1 MPMDIAK
8 NIVNKSIDELIF
20 AEYNPRQL
28 SKDQF
33 KYLKDSIDRFGLVD
47 PIIINKNKD
56 RKNIIIG
63 GHQRIKVAKSMG
75 IKEVPCLE
83 LDLNYDKERE
93 LNVRLNK
100 NTGEWDFD
108 VLANN
113 FDIEELHDW
122 GFDDSELKLDLFEEE
137 IDGLIDDDEIPEAV
151 EPICKLGDVWQL
163 GKHRLVCG
171 DATNENNLKLL
182 MDKEKVDMIF
192 TDPPYSSGGYQESGK
207 TSGSIGARGQKK
219 IATDNLSTRGYLSLM
234 NSVLS
239 SCTSSHSVFIFCDW
253 KMWGYNLDIAESK
266 GYRVRNM
273 LVWDKMQM
281 GMGMPFRNQHELCL
295 FGSKIAGKIGNG
307 KTPNVLQHKR
317 DRKAQHVTPKPVGL
331 IIDMIN
337 QIDSI
342 NIYDPFLGGGS
353 TLIACEKTNR
363 VCYGMELDE
372 HYCDVIINRWEKFTG
387 QKAEK
392 VNG

>member
-1 MPMDIAK
+1 MCVVDYNTTMANIK
-8 NIVNKSIDELIF
+8 NIVNRKIDDLIF

-28 SKDQF
+28 SKEQF
-33 KYLKDSIDRFGLVD
+33 KYLKDSIHRFGLVD

-63 GHQRIKVAKSMG
+63 GHQRTKVAKAMG

-83 LDLNYDKERE
+83 LDLDYDKERE

-100 NTGEWDFD
+100 NTGDWDYD
-108 VLANN
+108 LLANN

-137 IDGLIDDDEIPEAV
+137 IDGLIDDDEIPEEV

-163 GKHRLVCG
+163 GKHRLLCG
-171 DATNENNLKLL
+171 DVLKDLKKL
-182 MDKEKVDMIF
+182 GKYDAVV
-192 TDPPYSSGGYQESGK
+192 TDPPYGMEAVQKSG
-207 TSGSIGARGQKK
+207 
-219 IATDNLSTRGYLSLM
+219 
-234 NSVLS
+234 VLKDKYKNVLNDETNDVTIKS
-239 SCTSSHSVFIFCDW
+239 
-253 KMWGYNLDIAESK
+253 YNLIDKNKQQIWFGANYYANALPNQSCW
-266 GYRVRNM
+266 
-273 LVWDKMQM
+273 LVWDKNNGGSDQM
-281 GMGMPFRNQHELCL
+281 DCELAWTNLKGVTRKYTQASEKKNRVHPTQKPIDLIVWCIK
-295 FGSKIAGKIGNG
+295 KIDGN
-307 KTPNVLQHKR
+307 
-317 DRKAQHVTPKPVGL
+317 
-331 IIDMIN
+331 IIL
-337 QIDSI
+337 
-342 NIYDPFLGGGS
+342 DPFLGSGS

-363 VCYGMELDE
+363 VCYGIELDP